1 MEAGEVVKVSS
12 SLADNQDLV
21 IEILSQLPIKSL
33 VRFMCVSQEWSA
45 LIKSSR
51 FIAIH
56 QKCLQ
61 RLNPPNLCLLY
72 GHSSGSRYAKYPKH
86 HGISLL
92 GKDTHLEELD
102 LPERVQQDSSDRL
115 ILIAGSSNGLVCLH
129 PLNTPKEIIV
139 VWNPATRQHRYL
151 PKPLSFKGRKET
163 SDAPLLGF
171 GFINDNGKYNT
182 DYKVVRISH
191 SKDRDADGKFT
202 YLTQVFTRSEKSW
215 REVKN
220 FIPPGDYNF
229 KPDSSISSNGV
240 LYCLARTKGVPFVF
254 SFNLHDEVIHN
265 MPMPPRYSLF
275 YGLRLF
281 TWENSVAFLTYVDH
295 KYDLWVMKKES
306 GTQMPTW
313 NWTAQFT
320 IKSLPQFLFL
330 VFWDGLF
337 LFVKRHVK
345 AGQDLVTYDRATTGA
360 MKAFKLATGN
370 SCLQVVDYV
379 QSLVSV
385 F

>member
-1 MEAGEVVKVSS
+1 MGMEAGEVVKVSS

-72 GHSSGSRYAKYPKH
+72 GHSSGSRFAKYPKH

-92 GKDTHLEELD
+92 GKDTHLEGLD
-102 LPERVQQDSSDRL
+102 LPERVQQDSYDRL
-115 ILIAGSSNGLVCLH
+115 ILIAGSSNGLVCLY

-139 VWNPATRQHRYL
+139 VWNPATRQH
-151 PKPLSFKGRKET
+151 
-163 SDAPLLGF
+163 
-171 GFINDNGKYNT
+171 
-182 DYKVVRISH
+182 
-191 SKDRDADGKFT
+191 SKDRDADGRFT

-220 FIPPGDYNF
+220 CIPPGDYNF
-229 KPDSSISSNGV
+229 EPGSSISSNGV
-240 LYCLARTKGVPFVF
+240 VYCLARTKGVPFVF

-275 YGLRLF
+275 YGQRLF
-281 TWENSVAFLTYVDH
+281 TWENSVAFLTHVER
-295 KYDLWVMKKES
+295 KYDLWVMEKES

-320 IKSLPQFLFL
+320 IKNLPQFMDLIF

-337 LFVKRHVK
+337 LFVKRQVR